1 MSQDQTSDPTE
12 SNEPTADDAAE
23 APDAD
28 VMRAVAEALEAT
40 DSGGEAAT
48 ITRVASAE
56 ADPLLP
62 RRGS

>member
-1 MSQDQTSDPTE
+1 MSQDQISDPTE
-12 SNEPTADDAAE
+12 TTTDEADE

-56 ADPLLP
+56 ADPLPP
-62 RRGS
+62 RRGG